1 MVSVRSAL
9 AVVLLVL
16 APAAF
21 AAGANAKAVQ
31 FLDKSNIDFP
41 KAIGPYTLVSSSYN
55 PRQFADGVSTEY
67 SLAGAPKD
75 THLNVYIYPRGR
87 ADEATAVQAD
97 IAEVEAAIREVVA
110 RDTYTDLR
118 VGARSDFVVA
128 RPESAILADSSKK
141 KPGDASG
148 IKPEFSLEPSAD
160 NKDDPIVRALM
171 ESMPPANSHGMRQS
185 FAFSHKSVPMRS
197 MGYVFYR
204 NLFMF
209 KVRISLP
216 EASIGQ
222 AEFET
227 LADAAARTLVPA
239 MYVKNFGTCGALV
252 VELPEQGSAGGDAAD
267 SKNAAALVRE
277 IGRINR
283 ENCASNEGDKPSG
296 PAEGFERQV
305 IEYPPDAWKQDS

>member
-1 MVSVRSAL
+1 MVFTRCAL
-9 AVVLLVL
+9 AVILLAL

-21 AAGANAKAVQ
+21 AADAHAKATQ

-41 KAIGPYTLVSSSYN
+41 KAIGPYTLVANNYD
-55 PRQFADGVSTEY
+55 PQQFANGVSIEY
-67 SLAGAPKD
+67 SLSDAPKG

-87 ADEATAVQAD
+87 TDEAAAVQAE
-97 IAEVEAAIREVVA
+97 IAEVEAAIREAVA
-110 RDTYTDLR
+110 RDIYTDLR

-128 RPESAILADSSKK
+128 RPEPTILTDNSKK
-141 KPGDASG
+141 KPGKVAE
-148 IKPEFSLEPSAD
+148 IKPEFSLQPGAD
-160 NKDDPIVRALM
+160 SKDDPVARALA
-171 ESMPPANSHGMRQS
+171 ESMPPVNNHGMRQS

-216 EASIGQ
+216 EAGIGQ

-239 MYVKNFGTCGALV
+239 MDVKNFGICGTLA
-252 VELPEQGSAGGDAAD
+252 VELPEQDSAGSDAVD
-267 SKNAAALVRE
+267 SEGAAALLRE
-277 IGRINR
+277 VGRVNR

-296 PAEGFERQV
+296 PAKGFERQV
-305 IEYPPDAWKQDS
+305 IEYPPDTWKQDS